1 MKIEIKKEDFYKAM
15 MKSLVDKEDYELCA
29 KIRDT
34 IKKIKDPDEVYVI
47 EIEGDGN
54 NYKQK

>member
-1 MKIEIKKEDFYKAM
+1 MKVIIRKDEFYQVM
-15 MKSLVDKEDYELCA
+15 MKVLVDKEDYELCA

-47 EIEGDGN
+47 EIDE
-54 NYKQK
+54 KP